1 MKICIAEH
9 GVKLR
14 RFGASSDSLPSRES
28 ALAIKVRQFCMRKEQ
43 TVVRFGEKEG
53 LGIRSNDKEPK
64 IKALD
69 TRVLFA

>member
-1 MKICIAEH
+1 
-9 GVKLR
+9 
-14 RFGASSDSLPSRES
+14 
-28 ALAIKVRQFCMRKEQ
+28 MRKEQ
-43 TVVRFGEKEG
+43 TVVRFGEKEK